1 MDQPLQELQER
12 LRCLSEK
19 TVSAASGAAGYVE
32 QRTEEASI
40 SRHLE
45 QEIDDLEDQADL
57 QLYRIGLMVYGTHT
71 GTHTPSDELLS
82 ALEEIDR
89 LKSRVARARGQL
101 VRLRGGRACGRCG
114 AAARED
120 DRFCRSCGA
129 RL

>member
-1 MDQPLQELQER
+1 MDQKLQELQER

-19 TVSAASGAAGYVE
+19 TVSTVGEAAGYVE
-32 QRTEEASI
+32 QQFSAVAAG
-40 SRHLE
+40 RHLE
-45 QEIDDLEDQADL
+45 LEILDLEDQVDEEL
-57 QLYRIGLMVYGTHT
+57 RRIGLMVYGTHT

-89 LKSRVARARGQL
+89 LKSRIARARGQL

>member
-1 MDQPLQELQER
+1 MDQNLQELLEK

-19 TVSAASGAAGYVE
+19 TVSAVGGAAGYVE

-45 QEIDDLEDQADL
+45 LEILGLEDQVDEEL
-57 QLYRIGLMVYGTHT
+57 RRIGLMVYGTHT
-71 GTHTPSDELLS
+71 GTHTSSDELLS
-82 ALEEIDR
+82 TLEEIDR
-89 LKSRVARARGQL
+89 LKNRIARARGQL
-101 VRLRGGRACGRCG
+101 VRLRGGRPCGRCG

-129 RL
+129 KL